1 MTEQIAGK
9 VRAYIILNTSVD
21 TLDDKLDIFDSGL
34 VTSLFAI
41 ELMTFLE
48 QQFAIKVTMND
59 LDMANFNSV
68 DHITQFVEQKLQQ
81 GAA

>member
-9 VRAYIILNTSVD
+9 VREYIIINTSVD
-21 TLDDKLDIFDSGL
+21 TLDDTLDIFDSGL

-68 DHITQFVEQKLQQ
+68 DHITHFVEQKLQH